1 VYFRR
6 QIQLDQQNVAVSFT
20 DGITSRS
27 GGYELVGSL
36 STNAEDFRALR
47 LRGLGNW
54 ACNPSFVDTE
64 SEIAVIGAD
73 PEESVQL
80 SVETYPEQ
88 SYSTNIKFPPLS
100 ILKAARIC
108 ANDAPEKLPP
118 QIHRLYSGENEVTK
132 LEAFL
137 EEISAVIS
145 YDSYIKIVERLAE
158 ISPKFRHHLRQNIE
172 QQLTKMLTG
181 QWNNDEYSIESYDD
195 LNSRIQDFETLGP
208 IKKLSKEIDSQ
219 QIIKQ
224 GLNETMQSGSIDNVV
239 ILIRTLDLFNNHAEL
254 LRPNQVDATLATQL
268 INDDFNGA
276 WDLILN
282 CFSLE
287 DNSKSRNYR
296 SVKDDALSAE
306 DYRRKR
312 KLWKE
317 SLPLAS
323 GNHNLCASIANYLY
337 WTGRTK
343 QYDGRLLVLLYEGA
357 KAGFA
362 QAEITYMRQHSE
374 FNLHFQLGINHR
386 NSNNHKESAAAFN
399 RAYEVE
405 TSTDRQRD
413 PPHPRRIVARKNW
426 AISLSNHYRYNGQY
440 EDGIEILEVAID
452 EFTKLT
458 DSESPDNIED
468 AITEVQAQV
477 RTLEME
483 QYLVDSE
490 YELGLE
496 TAGNIIKQY
505 SKIGDK
511 SSQKWAITKRKE
523 IQAIIHETNGDLED
537 AASLHRSIGKS
548 DSISEAR
555 KDWHI
560 HRADICQAKQ
570 LALDRDFQQ
579 AKEQLL
585 RIKKRTNR
593 LESEA
598 NDLAVVLEAIIDYQN
613 RVQRHFQDSLNKLSS
628 ESEPES
634 RAPPMHLDY
643 NYEDPLAVIHAAQWL
658 RTYDVDTE
666 VLSMSVD
673 VALQASLI
681 PLHDNTDVA
690 EIVGLDDVNLRD
702 QWLMQLPS
710 PIAQRITQIRLDLSV
725 PKTDYSGLGS
735 RLFSLLELHL
745 AIFGEYY
752 GSLKWGKEW
761 RRNLSDA
768 NKTSNMALG
777 DLANVFTKCS
787 EQIQCS
793 DAVADLVTGTK
804 ADSSVVKL
812 RNDIGHG
819 KTDDVHSDEYQV
831 FQDRVFSIFQ
841 ESADETPVVGE
852 AIETRG
858 KGGFQIEL
866 VHLKWWRTQRRIFV
880 QTNADLRDGTL
891 YYFPQ
896 GPIREASENS
906 KIIINADEIVPV
918 ETDRISSK
926 FG

>member
-1 VYFRR
+1 MYFRR
-6 QIQLDQQNVAVSFT
+6 QVQLDQQNVAISFT

-36 STNAEDFRALR
+36 STTPKESKALR
-47 LRGLGNW
+47 LRGLGDW
-54 ACNPSFVDTE
+54 VCNPSFVDDEGKIT
-64 SEIAVIGAD
+64 VIGSD
-73 PEESVQL
+73 PEEPIQL

-88 SYSTNIKFPPLS
+88 SYSTNITFPALS
-100 ILKAARIC
+100 SLKAARIC
-108 ANDAPEKLPP
+108 ADDAPEKLPP
-118 QIHRLYSGENEVTK
+118 QIYRLYSGEDEVTK

-158 ISPKFRHHLRQNIE
+158 ISSKFRHHLRQTIE
-172 QQLTKMLTG
+172 QQLTRMLTG
-181 QWNNDEYSIESYDD
+181 RWNNDEYSIDSYDD
-195 LNSRIQDFETLGP
+195 LNSRIQDFETLSP
-208 IKKLSKEIDSQ
+208 IRKLSKKIDNE

-224 GLNETMQSGSIDNVV
+224 GLNETVRSGSIDDVV
-239 ILIRTLDLFNNHAEL
+239 ILIRTLEIFSNHAEL
-254 LRPNQVDATLATQL
+254 LSPNKVDATLATQL
-268 INDDFNGA
+268 VNDDFNGA

-282 CFSLE
+282 CFSIE
-287 DNSKSRNYR
+287 DKSKERDYR
-296 SVKDDALSAE
+296 SVKDEALSAE

-323 GNHNLCASIANYLY
+323 GNYDLCASIANYLY

-362 QAEITYMRQHSE
+362 QTEITHMRQHSE

-386 NSNNHKESAAAFN
+386 NSNNHKEAAAAFN

-405 TSTDRQRD
+405 TGTDRQSD
-413 PPHPRRIVARKNW
+413 LPHPRQIVARKNW
-426 AISLSNHYRYNGQY
+426 AISLSNHHRYSGEY
-440 EDGIEILEVAID
+440 EDGIKTLEVAID
-452 EFTKLT
+452 EFTKPT
-458 DSESPDNIED
+458 NSESSDKIED

-505 SKIGDK
+505 SEIGNE
-511 SSQKWAITKRKE
+511 SGQKWAITKRKE

-537 AASLHRSIGKS
+537 AASLHRSIGES

-555 KDWHI
+555 QDWHI
-560 HRADICQAKQ
+560 HRADICQTKQ

-585 RIKKRTNR
+585 QIKKRANQ

-598 NDLAVVLEAIIDYQN
+598 NDLAVVLEAITDYQN
-613 RVQRHFQDSLNKLSS
+613 GIQRHFRDSLNKLS
-628 ESEPES
+628 PES
-634 RAPPMHLDY
+634 NPEHRVPPMRLDY

-658 RTYDVDTE
+658 QTYDVDTE

-702 QWLMQLPS
+702 QWLMQLPA

-725 PKTDYSGLGS
+725 PQTDYSGLGS
-735 RLFSLLELHL
+735 RLFSLLEIHL

-777 DLANVFTKCS
+777 DLANVFNKCS
-787 EQIQCS
+787 GQIRCS
-793 DAVADLVTGTK
+793 DAVNNLVTGTE

-819 KTDDVHSDEYQV
+819 KTDDVHSDEYQA

-841 ESADETPVVGE
+841 ESADGTPVVGE

-866 VHLKWWRTQRRIFV
+866 VHLKWWRTQRRVFV
-880 QTNADLRDGTL
+880 QTDADLRDGTV

-896 GPIREASENS
+896 RPIREASENS
-906 KIIINADEIVPV
+906 RIIIDADKIVPV
-918 ETDRISSK
+918 ETDRVLSK